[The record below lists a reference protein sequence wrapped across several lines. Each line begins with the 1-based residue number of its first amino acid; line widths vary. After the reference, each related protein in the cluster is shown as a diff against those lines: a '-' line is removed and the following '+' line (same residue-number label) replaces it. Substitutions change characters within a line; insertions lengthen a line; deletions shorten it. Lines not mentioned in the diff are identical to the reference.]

1 MEVNRIDYLMG
12 CCSIPVSGGFE
23 QANAIM
29 DHLREKHMTPDN
41 LRAVPKIPVPAT
53 STELDGKSL
62 VPSLLKAYLRIGV
75 KICGEPYLDADFR
88 SRRRYDSAAP
98 GRYELPLPQPHSA
111 RLKNQTVGLIA
122 PCLSIGH

>member
-1 MEVNRIDYLMG
+1 
-12 CCSIPVSGGFE
+12 
-23 QANAIM
+23 M

-75 KICGEPYLDADFR
+75 KI
-88 SRRRYDSAAP
+88 
-98 GRYELPLPQPHSA
+98 
-111 RLKNQTVGLIA
+111 LKM
-122 PCLSIGH
+122 